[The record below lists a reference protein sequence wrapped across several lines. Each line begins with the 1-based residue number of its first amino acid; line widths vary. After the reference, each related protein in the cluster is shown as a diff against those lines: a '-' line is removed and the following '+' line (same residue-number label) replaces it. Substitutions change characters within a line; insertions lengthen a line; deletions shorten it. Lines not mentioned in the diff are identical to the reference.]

1 MSLTR
6 KFLKA
11 LGLEEDKVEEIITA
25 HGETVTALKE
35 QIEQYKA
42 DAEQLPAIKA
52 ELAKAKEGNGDS
64 YKLKYEALKETHDKY
79 VADIEGEKTTSKKQ
93 AAYKALLAEC
103 KISDDIQDTI
113 LELANA
119 KGFDGIEF
127 GEDGTIK
134 EPDKLKSALTT
145 KWAKHIVS
153 ITEKNAFVPT
163 PPRSETSPL
172 DALKKQYEDAEK
184 RRDIVGM
191 QAAQAQ
197 IRQIKKE

>member
-52 ELAKAKEGNGDS
+52 ELDKAKESNGDS
-64 YKLKYEALKETHDKY
+64 YKVKYDALKETHEKY
-79 VADIEGEKTTSKKQ
+79 VAEIASKEIASKKQ

-103 KISDDIQDTI
+103 KISEKRHDAIAKLADLNAI
-113 LELANA
+113 ELDEKGAIKNA
-119 KGFDGIEF
+119 DA
-127 GEDGTIK
+127 IK
-134 EPDKLKSALTT
+134 TALTT
-145 KWAKHIVS
+145 EWAEFVETTTTK
-153 ITEKNAFVPT
+153 TPTVPT
-163 PPRSETSPL
+163 PPASITNPL
-172 DALKKQYEDAEK
+172 DALKQKYNEAEA
-184 RRDIVGM
+184 RRDVPTMLAI
-191 QAAQAQ
+191 QSQ